1 MGNILKWK
9 IQWLSVNKEDEKEKL
24 FQEGMKQYKAMDYF
38 EAHEAWED
46 LWSDYYLE
54 DRKFVQGL
62 IQLSV
67 SFVHIGN
74 GNMIGAKNLLRK
86 CKEKFNEFTGVQ
98 RGIQIKILL
107 NQIEMVRLTYEG
119 LNDPSEFDW
128 DVVPTLE

>member
-1 MGNILKWK
+1 MNEDLNK
-9 IQWLSVNKEDEKEKL
+9 IKL

-54 DRKFVQGL
+54 DRKFIQGL

-74 GNMIGAKNLLRK
+74 GNLIGAKSLLKK
-86 CKEKFNEFTGVQ
+86 CKEKFQIFSGVH
-98 RGIQIKILL
+98 RGINLKILL
-107 NQIEMVRLTYEG
+107 NQMDMVRLTYDG
-119 LNDPSEFDW
+119 LIDASEFDW

>member
-1 MGNILKWK
+1 M
-9 IQWLSVNKEDEKEKL
+9 NKEDEKEKL
-24 FQEGMKQYKAMDYF
+24 LQEGMKQYKAMDYF

-46 LWSDYYLE
+46 LWTDYYLE

>member
-1 MGNILKWK
+1 
-9 IQWLSVNKEDEKEKL
+9 VNKEDEKEKL

-54 DRKFVQGL
+54 DKKFVQGL
-62 IQLSV
+62 IQLAV

-74 GNMIGAKNLLRK
+74 GNLNGAKSLLRK
-86 CKEKFNEFTGVQ
+86 SKEKFQEFSAVH
-98 RGIQIKILL
+98 RGINVSVLL
-107 NQIEMVRLTYEG
+107 NQIEMVRLTYDS
-119 LNDPSEFDW
+119 LNNPSEFDW

>member
-1 MGNILKWK
+1 
-9 IQWLSVNKEDEKEKL
+9 VNKENEKEKL
-24 FQEGMKQYKAMDYF
+24 FQKGMKQYKAMDYF

-62 IQLSV
+62 IQLAV

>member
-1 MGNILKWK
+1 VIDEDK
-9 IQWLSVNKEDEKEKL
+9 KEEL
-24 FQEGMKQYKAMDYF
+24 FRLGMSQYKAMDYF

-62 IQLSV
+62 IQLAV

-86 CKEKFNEFTGVQ
+86 CKVKFQDFSGVQ
-98 RGIQIKILL
+98 RGIHLEKLM
-107 NQIEMVRLTYEG
+107 NQIEMVRLTYDGCNSPE
-119 LNDPSEFDW
+119 DFDW

>member
-1 MGNILKWK
+1 M
-9 IQWLSVNKEDEKEKL
+9 NKEDEKEKL

-62 IQLSV
+62 IQLAV
-67 SFVHIGN
+67 SFVHIG
-74 GNMIGAKNLLRK
+74 
-86 CKEKFNEFTGVQ
+86 FTGIQ
-98 RGIQIKILL
+98 RGIQINILL

>member
-1 MGNILKWK
+1 M
-9 IQWLSVNKEDEKEKL
+9 NKEDEKEKL

-54 DRKFVQGL
+54 DKKFVQGL
-62 IQLSV
+62 IQLAV

-74 GNMIGAKNLLRK
+74 GNLNGAKSLLRK
-86 CKEKFNEFTGVQ
+86 SKEKFQEFSGVH
-98 RGIQIKILL
+98 RGINVSVLL
-107 NQIEMVRLTYEG
+107 NQIEMVRLTYDS
-119 LNDPSEFDW
+119 LNNSSEFDW

>member
-1 MGNILKWK
+1 M
-9 IQWLSVNKEDEKEKL
+9 NKEAEKEIL

-38 EAHEAWED
+38 EAHEVWED

-62 IQLSV
+62 IQLAV

-74 GNMIGAKNLLRK
+74 GNLIGAKNLLRK
-86 CKEKFNEFTGVQ
+86 CKEKFNEFTGIH
-98 RGIQIKILL
+98 RGIQINILL

-119 LNDPSEFDW
+119 LDDPSEFDW

>member
-1 MGNILKWK
+1 M
-9 IQWLSVNKEDEKEKL
+9 NKEDEKEKL
-24 FQEGMKQYKAMDYF
+24 FQEGMKQYKAKDYF

-54 DRKFVQGL
+54 DKKFVQGL
-62 IQLSV
+62 IQLAV

-74 GNMIGAKNLLRK
+74 GNLIGAKNLLRK
-86 CKEKFNEFTGVQ
+86 CKEKFNEFTGIH
-98 RGIQIKILL
+98 RGIQINILL

-119 LNDPSEFDW
+119 LDDPSEFDW

>member
-1 MGNILKWK
+1 M
-9 IQWLSVNKEDEKEKL
+9 NKEDEKEKL

-54 DRKFVQGL
+54 DKKFVQGL
-62 IQLSV
+62 IQLAV

-74 GNMIGAKNLLRK
+74 GNMIGAKSLLRK
-86 CKEKFNEFTGVQ
+86 SKEKFQEFSGVHW
-98 RGIQIKILL
+98 GINVSVLL
-107 NQIEMVRLTYEG
+107 NQIEMVRLTYDS
-119 LNDPSEFDW
+119 LNNPSEFDW

>member
-1 MGNILKWK
+1 M
-9 IQWLSVNKEDEKEKL
+9 NKEDEKEKL

-62 IQLSV
+62 IQLAV

-86 CKEKFNEFTGVQ
+86 CKEKFNEFTGIY
-98 RGIQIKILL
+98 RGIQINILL

-119 LNDPSEFDW
+119 LDDPSEFDW

>member
-1 MGNILKWK
+1 
-9 IQWLSVNKEDEKEKL
+9 VNKEDEKEKL

-54 DRKFVQGL
+54 DKKFVQGL
-62 IQLSV
+62 IQLAV

-74 GNMIGAKNLLRK
+74 GNMIGAKSLLRK
-86 CKEKFNEFTGVQ
+86 SKEKFQEFSGVHW
-98 RGIQIKILL
+98 GINVSVLL
-107 NQIEMVRLTYEG
+107 NQIEMVRLTYDS
-119 LNDPSEFDW
+119 LNNPSEFDW